1 MEHVIHNIKH
11 YYVIPFFLILALA
24 LVVIL
29 LLNRIYYQYNLPYRY
44 HITRES
50 HRFLTEI
57 ALSKDDKNALKYKIA
72 KFKSEIP
79 IHTTWCKEI
88 LVEDLIKIKN
98 NLKGK
103 TAKNILLI
111 YKALDLNHYSA
122 SLIRDFRK
130 YKKYEGIRHF
140 QALGYKPGISLLK
153 KYLFHPNKVIRS
165 NVNVAYLALTKG
177 DWKAVGKVPIKRS
190 IIATIKVMDVLHKE
204 KIPQPIHLDLWIQS
218 EDPMVLKL
226 AVMAM
231 VFYNYRNKSAEIIKL
246 LHHENKALKIDVI
259 TAIQDLFLEE
269 AEDDLLFLF
278 HNESLD
284 IQLEILEALGV
295 IGSEKTIAF
304 LKIEIPKQQI
314 KDIKLKMVCS
324 LNNLDP
330 AGLDLLGN
338 QDADTQKMINHTRKL
353 EL

>member
-1 MEHVIHNIKH
+1 MEYVIHTIKH
-11 YYVIPFFLILALA
+11 YYVIPFFSILALA
-24 LVVIL
+24 LVVFL

-44 HITRES
+44 HFTLES
-50 HRFLTEI
+50 QRFLTEI
-57 ALSKDDKNALKYKIA
+57 TLANHDKNTIKQKIA

-79 IHTTWCKEI
+79 IHKTWCKEI

-103 TAKNILLI
+103 TAKNILII

-130 YKKYEGIRHF
+130 HKKYEGIRHF
-140 QALGYKPGISLLK
+140 QALGYKPGLSLLQ

-165 NVNVAYLALTKG
+165 NVNVAYLALSKG

-204 KIPQPIHLDLWIQS
+204 KIPQPIHLDLWIES
-218 EDPMVLKL
+218 KDPMVLKL

-246 LHHENKALKIDVI
+246 LYHENKALKIDVI
-259 TAIQDLFLEE
+259 TAVQHLFLEK

-278 HNESLD
+278 QNEPLV
-284 IQLEILEALGV
+284 IQLEMLKALGV

-304 LKIEIPKQQI
+304 LKIEIPKQEI
-314 KDIKLKMVCS
+314 KDIKLKMVDS

-330 AGLDLLGN
+330 VGLDLLGN
-338 QDADTQKMINHTRKL
+338 KDIDTQKMINHTRNL
-353 EL
+353 AL

>member
-11 YYVIPFFLILALA
+11 YYVIPFFLLLALA
-24 LVVIL
+24 LVIIL
-29 LLNRIYYQYNLPYRY
+29 LVNRIYYQYNLPYRY

-57 ALSKDDKNALKYKIA
+57 SLSKPDKLTLRYKIN
-72 KFKSEIP
+72 KFKAEIP
-79 IHTTWCKEI
+79 IQKTWCKEI
-88 LVEDLIKIKN
+88 LVEDLIKMKN

-103 TAKNILLI
+103 QAKNILLI
-111 YKALDLNHYSA
+111 YKALNLNHYSA

-140 QALGYKPGISLLK
+140 QALGYKPGVSLLK

-204 KIPQPIHLDLWIQS
+204 KIPQPIHLDFWIES
-218 EDPMVLKL
+218 KDPMVLKL

-231 VFYNYRNKSAEIIKL
+231 VFYNYRNKSAEIIQL
-246 LHHENKALKIDVI
+246 LHHENKALKTDVI
-259 TAIQDLFLEE
+259 TAIKDLYLEE
-269 AEDDLLFLF
+269 AEDDLLSILY
-278 HNESLD
+278 NEAFE
-284 IQLEILEALGV
+284 IQLEIVEALGV
-295 IGSEKTIAF
+295 IGTEKTIAF
-304 LKIEIPKQQI
+304 LKIEIPKQEI
-314 KDIKLKMVCS
+314 KDIKLKMVNS

-330 AGLDLLGN
+330 VGLDFLGSE
-338 QDADTQKMINHTRKL
+338 DADTQKMINHTRNLKL
-353 EL
+353 

>member
-1 MEHVIHNIKH
+1 MEDVIHNIKH
-11 YYVIPFFLILALA
+11 YYVIPFFLIIALA
-24 LVVIL
+24 LVIIL

-57 ALSKDDKNALKYKIA
+57 ALSKHEKKTLVHKIA
-72 KFKSEIP
+72 QFKSEIP
-79 IHTTWCKEI
+79 INKTWCKEI

-103 TAKNILLI
+103 TAKNILVI

-140 QALGYKPGISLLK
+140 QALGYRPGISLLK

-165 NVNVAYLALTKG
+165 NVNVAYLALSKG

-204 KIPQPIHLDLWIQS
+204 KIPQPAHLDLWIQS

-246 LHHENKALKIDVI
+246 LYHENKALKIDVI

-278 HNESLD
+278 YNEPIE

-304 LKIEIPKQQI
+304 FKIEIPKQEI
-314 KDIKLKMVCS
+314 KDIKLKMVHS

-330 AGLDLLGN
+330 VSLDLLGD
-338 QDADTQKMINHTRKL
+338 QDADTQKMINHARKL